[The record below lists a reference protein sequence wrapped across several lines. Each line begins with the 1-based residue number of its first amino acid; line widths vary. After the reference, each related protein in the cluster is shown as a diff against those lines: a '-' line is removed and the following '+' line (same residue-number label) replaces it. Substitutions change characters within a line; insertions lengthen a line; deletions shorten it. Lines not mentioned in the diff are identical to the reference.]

1 MTCCSRLPGLI
12 PLVRLI
18 GSCRRPESLGLGLGL
33 GFGLG
38 LGLGVGVRVRTSS
51 ETLASMETEA
61 RNCSPVIT
69 RVPASPL
76 QAQAVAELQE
86 SLNIVELNAL
96 ARDPDLIASVQGL
109 EQLMDS
115 TTTTTTTMD
124 SEQLLRM
131 AA

>member
-1 MTCCSRLPGLI
+1 
-12 PLVRLI
+12 
-18 GSCRRPESLGLGLGL
+18 
-33 GFGLG
+33 
-38 LGLGVGVRVRTSS
+38 
-51 ETLASMETEA
+51 METEA